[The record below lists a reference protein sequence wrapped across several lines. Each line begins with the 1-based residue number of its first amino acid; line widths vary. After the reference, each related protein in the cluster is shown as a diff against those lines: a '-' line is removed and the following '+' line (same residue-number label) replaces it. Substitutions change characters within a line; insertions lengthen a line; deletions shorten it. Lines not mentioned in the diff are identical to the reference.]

1 MMRSLTPI
9 SIVALA
15 GAFGLAMVASAG
27 ASADSV
33 SDFYKGKRVTLIV
46 GSSPGGGYDAYA
58 RTTARH
64 MGAHI
69 PGHPD
74 IIVKNNPGAGSVVA
88 ANRIYNV
95 LPQDGT
101 IIGAIQRTV
110 PFNQIMGFKGPNYDP
125 VKFQWLGSMTN
136 EAGVIAVTDKAKA
149 KTIEDT
155 FKYKTI
161 MGSTG
166 PTDSEIYP
174 ALMNNT
180 LGTKFT
186 IVQGYPG
193 SAEIH
198 LALKR
203 GEVEG
208 YSQSWSSF
216 KNEAGP
222 KFLKNHVRVLVQLSL
237 KPLAEMSKMGV
248 PMIMDYVDKQHVLP
262 QYSVD
267 EVKTW
272 WRLMLTS
279 KAMGRPYTVGPK
291 VPADRVKALRKA
303 FMDTANDP
311 AFVKDA
317 KKQGREV
324 SPISGEEVQQM
335 VARPRRGA
343 ESHRHEGQGPDQVQG
358 SEKDGDDRDGQ
369 EHRQGDQDQERRP
382 AHLHRLQGQDREGQ
396 GVGQPHQGHR
406 QRQEGQAQG
415 GQDRHDLH
423 LHLSEPGL
431 GGQAGRLQEVACY
444 RSCSGSGRSRS
455 RGSGRPVT
463 GMATR
468 HERMAP

>member
-216 KNEAGP
+216 RNEAGP

-335 VARPRRGA
+335 VADLAAAPKATVMKVKDLIKYKGPRKTVTIAMVKNTGKVTKIKKGGRRIYIHYKGKTVKA
-343 ESHRHEGQGPDQVQG
+343 KVSGSRTKLTVNGKKAKRKAVKIGMTCTFTYPSPG
-358 SEKDGDDRDGQ
+358 SEAKRVD
-369 EHRQGDQDQERRP
+369 
-382 AHLHRLQGQDREGQ
+382 
-396 GVGQPHQGHR
+396 
-406 QRQEGQAQG
+406 
-415 GQDRHDLH
+415 
-423 LHLSEPGL
+423 
-431 GGQAGRLQEVACY
+431 CKK
-444 RSCSGSGRSRS
+444 
-455 RGSGRPVT
+455 
-463 GMATR
+463 
-468 HERMAP
+468 